1 MAEGVKV
8 RINGR
13 DLEVSPGTSV
23 AAAVLMAGVTCLRR
37 SVTGEPRAPLC
48 GMGVCMECRV
58 AIDGVPYCRGCQTLC
73 TPGMEIHTN
82 A

>member
-1 MAEGVKV
+1 MSDRVVV
-8 RINGR
+8 RIDGR
-13 DLEVSPGTSV
+13 ELEVSSGASV
-23 AAAVLMAGVTCLRR
+23 AAALLIAGVACFRR

-58 AIDGVPYCRGCQTLC
+58 AIDGVPHCRGCQTLC
-73 TPGMEIHTN
+73 TPGMEIQTD